1 VLAGIAFLLFV
12 SSTGVKV
19 IQTLAQFPS
28 GQPAVTVVLQEDYL
42 NSEAG
47 KQINGSYPTGVDG
60 LTVTALN
67 INVNPDNR
75 LDLRADFKVN
85 VGIINFST
93 SAAITNR
100 ISAQNGRV
108 IINMEGQP
116 QLGDLTVPIDLL
128 PFNLSDKITSAI
140 DHVNNDVIAA
150 QLNST
155 IDANLQGTSLY
166 LDAITTDA
174 GSLTLHLKQK

>member
-1 VLAGIAFLLFV
+1 MRYTQYPRGASIARSRWLSNGCSCLVGVLAGIAFLLFV
-12 SSTGVKV
+12 SSTGVNV

-75 LDLRADFKVN
+75 LDLQADFKVN
-85 VGIINFST
+85 
-93 SAAITNR
+93 
-100 ISAQNGRV
+100 
-108 IINMEGQP
+108 
-116 QLGDLTVPIDLL
+116 
-128 PFNLSDKITSAI
+128 
-140 DHVNNDVIAA
+140 
-150 QLNST
+150 
-155 IDANLQGTSLY
+155 
-166 LDAITTDA
+166 
-174 GSLTLHLKQK
+174 